1 MTTAVALTDAW
12 AAVVAGDD
20 STKNLQNTGLNP
32 VKYRVATTG
41 AQTGVAGH
49 WLKRYDTHPI
59 FVPTGSSLYARVFE
73 TGSGEVTY
81 SETA

>member
-1 MTTAVALTDAW
+1 MTTSVALTAEW
-12 AAVVAGDD
+12 VAVVAGAD
-20 STKNLQNTGLNP
+20 TERKLQNTGLNP

-41 AQTGVAGH
+41 AQTGVSGH
-49 WLKRYDTHPI
+49 WLKRYDTHPV

-73 TGSGEVTY
+73 VGSGEVTY